1 MKQIHT
7 KAVVLNRID
16 YGEADRIITFLTPEN
31 GKVRVIAKG
40 VRKAKS
46 KLAGGIELFSISD
59 VTYIIGRSELH
70 TLVSSRL
77 DIHFGNIV
85 KDIDRTMLG
94 YDMLKILGRVLEDEG
109 GKEFYEL
116 LVDSLAM
123 LNNLEAPKDLA
134 EASYLLQLMR
144 LLGHLPNLTHD
155 VKGGILAKEGT
166 FQFSFEDMAFY
177 PVETGNFNQ
186 NHIKLLRLLS
196 HNKPEALLKVKDIRS
211 YLAELLP
218 LIRTMSHQF
227 VVTF

>member
-1 MKQIHT
+1 MKQLST
-7 KAVVLNRID
+7 KAVVLTRVD
-16 YGEADRIITFLTPEN
+16 YAEADRIITFLTPDH

-59 VTYIIGRSELH
+59 ISYIIGKSELH
-70 TLVSSRL
+70 TLISSRL

-94 YDMLKILGRVLEDEG
+94 YDILKIMNKVLEDEG
-109 GKEFYEL
+109 GKEYFDL
-116 LVDSLAM
+116 LVNSLKI
-123 LNNLEAPKDLA
+123 LNNLGVAKDLA

-155 VKGGILAKEGT
+155 TKGKDLPEGGK
-166 FQFSFEDMAFY
+166 FQFSFEDMGFY
-177 PVETGNFNQ
+177 ATEAGSFNQ

-196 HNKPEALLKVKDIRS
+196 HNKPEALTGVKGLTE
-211 YLAELLP
+211 YLAELIP